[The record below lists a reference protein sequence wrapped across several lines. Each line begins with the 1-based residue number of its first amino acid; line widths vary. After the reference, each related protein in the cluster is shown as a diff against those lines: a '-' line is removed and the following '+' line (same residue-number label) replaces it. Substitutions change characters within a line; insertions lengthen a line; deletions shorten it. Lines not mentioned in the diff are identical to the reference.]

1 MAPREGTRRYGNLS
15 TRPNSRGRPRRR
27 PVGSPFLR
35 ARILPRSQATPCP
48 LLASQAGDS
57 YTGRNGFARPRTR
70 RVFLVFSG
78 ACSRPF
84 ILAAASY
91 QKQAHPQL
99 PALFAFSAGA
109 RLSRFAEK

>member
-27 PVGSPFLR
+27 RAGSPFLR
-35 ARILPRSQATPCP
+35 ARILPPSQETPCP

-57 YTGRNGFARPRTR
+57 YTRRNGFARPRIR
-70 RVFLVFSG
+70 RVCLFFSPVG
-78 ACSRPF
+78 SRWC

-91 QKQAHPQL
+91 QKQAHAHL
-99 PALFAFSAGA
+99 PALFALSADA
-109 RLSRFAEK
+109 RLIWFAEK